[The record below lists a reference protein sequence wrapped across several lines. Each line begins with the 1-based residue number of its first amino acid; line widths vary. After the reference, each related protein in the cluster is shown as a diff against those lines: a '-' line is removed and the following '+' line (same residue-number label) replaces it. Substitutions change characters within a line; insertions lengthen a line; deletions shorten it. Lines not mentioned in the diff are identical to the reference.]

1 MKPRCSA
8 ARLPGRLQ
16 AEDRVVSLAAR
27 PPAIPSKRRA
37 RMKRSMTRC
46 EAEQRRAAD
55 EVPDPIRLA
64 EPSVEAILLSD
75 LRSHRRPFVATM
87 NLEASCTRGGCSTAS
102 LGMGIG
108 RQGSEQ
114 LVTRPVVTALRTGAF
129 AIAIVEVAIL
139 GDPATCLHACVEGGE
154 GLLLSRGISSMIA
167 RRSITSVG
175 ASVDSAA
182 SHLARASVVA
192 SVASMT
198 SRLVRASMASQ
209 ATRVRVRTSIAS
221 MTTRVVARPAPDLAD
236 QGVHSDRIVHEPR
249 RRTW

>member
-1 MKPRCSA
+1 
-8 ARLPGRLQ
+8 
-16 AEDRVVSLAAR
+16 
-27 PPAIPSKRRA
+27 
-37 RMKRSMTRC
+37 MKRSMTRC

-182 SHLARASVVA
+182 SHLARASVQTIARASVEASVFSATSHLARASVVA